1 MKRQNPILF
10 GKYGAALAVI
20 IMVVVL
26 LGSASCYANS
36 NAFLLQQTPAQ
47 GGVVTPGVGVH
58 YIDQNSEITLTA
70 RPKPGYRFVYWM
82 GDVAD
87 PTAHTTVSYSDRPK
101 IIIAVFERNVYE
113 SLAASEMSISAPM
126 GGLKNGSADF
136 YMGRGISGGGRR
148 RPRKWSPPPP
158 PPQSD
163 PFPVP
168 EDGGDE
174 FPVPEPIPEPVTGVL
189 LALGSWFVIAKRKKK

>member
-1 MKRQNPILF
+1 MKRQNPIFF
-10 GKYGAALAVI
+10 GKYGTILTVI
-20 IMVVVL
+20 ISVAAL

-36 NAFLLQQTPAQ
+36 NALLLQQTPSK
-47 GGVVTPGVGVH
+47 GGVVTPDVGVH
-58 YIDQNSEITLTA
+58 HLDQNSEITITA
-70 RPKPGYRFVYWM
+70 IPKPGYRFVYWM

-87 PTAHTTVSYSDRPK
+87 PTARTTFAYLDRPK

-113 SLAASEMSISAPM
+113 SLAMSEMVSSAPT

-136 YMGRGISGGGRR
+136 YAGGGISGGGGR
-148 RPRKWSPPPP
+148 RPRKRYPPPP

-168 EDGGDE
+168 GDDLDLQ
-174 FPVPEPIPEPVTGVL
+174 PIPEPMSGIL
-189 LALGSWFVIAKRKKK
+189 LALGGWLAMAKRKKKKKA